1 MHKTQAY
8 PSHEQEPAM
17 VNRLLRSETGA
28 MLMDQAVVSGGNFLT
43 TLVLARTLMP
53 ADYGLFSLL
62 FLSLFG
68 INTCHSSLVV
78 YSLTLRG
85 AVAEKQDLGRLTF
98 SALLHTLLLSLPL
111 SLMLSIVAIVLHHAE
126 LCLVLAAAML
136 AWQLQ
141 ETTRR
146 ILLACR
152 RVPAAILP
160 DALCYVG
167 QAALL
172 FAFRPTR
179 LSTIFLLFALTSI
192 LSCAWQLTL
201 LGLSASRVYLREHA
215 AFSWRMGRYVLGG
228 NLLNMFTLQIPSW
241 GLASFAAGAPAVAG
255 YQSLLNLAGVANP
268 IIFSASNLLIPAVA
282 REAPRG
288 IAHAR
293 ATVIRQ
299 GMRYGLLLLPCFAA
313 FCIAPHAVMRL
324 VYGAASPYLAFAPLL
339 RPFVLA
345 FAIQYVATVV
355 GAYEGGMSRPRTY
368 LWVQIA
374 GTVLL
379 LTAGLLMIRG
389 YGIAGAVYAML
400 LAATARLL
408 VFLLC
413 ASIADRKLSQASLD
427 RTPTEVLS

>member
-1 MHKTQAY
+1 MIAKAI
-8 PSHEQEPAM
+8 
-17 VNRLLRSETGA
+17 RSETGA

-43 TLVLARTLMP
+43 TLVLARTLVP
-53 ADYGLFSLL
+53 AQYGLFSLL

-85 AVAEKQDLGRLTF
+85 AIADRNELKRLTF
-98 SALLHTLLLSLPL
+98 ASVMHT
-111 SLMLSIVAIVLHHAE
+111 LMLSAPLAGMLCVVALVLHHPE
-126 LCLVLAAAML
+126 LCLSLVLAMV

-152 RVPAAILP
+152 RVPSAILP

-167 QAALL
+167 QAALM
-172 FAFRPTR
+172 FALRPHN
-179 LSTIFLLFALTSI
+179 LSSIFLLFALTS
-192 LSCAWQLTL
+192 LLGCLWQLL
-201 LGLSASRVYLREHA
+201 LIGVEPSRTYVREHA
-215 AFSWRMGRYVLGG
+215 EFSWRMGRFVLGG

-288 IAHAR
+288 IAYAR
-293 ATVIRQ
+293 STVVRQ
-299 GMRYGLLLLPCFAA
+299 GMRYGLLLLPAFAA
-313 FCIAPHAVMRL
+313 LFIAPHAVMRL
-324 VYGAASPYLAFAPLL
+324 VYGAASPYLGFAGLL

-368 LWVQIA
+368 LWVQMA
-374 GTVLL
+374 GTFLL
-379 LTAGLLMIRG
+379 LTAGLLLIRSFG
-389 YGIAGAVYAML
+389 VAGAVYAML
-400 LAATARLL
+400 LAASARLV
-408 VFLLC
+408 VFMLC
-413 ASIADRKLSQASLD
+413 AYVADQKLFRAALEQVQS
-427 RTPTEVLS
+427 EVLS